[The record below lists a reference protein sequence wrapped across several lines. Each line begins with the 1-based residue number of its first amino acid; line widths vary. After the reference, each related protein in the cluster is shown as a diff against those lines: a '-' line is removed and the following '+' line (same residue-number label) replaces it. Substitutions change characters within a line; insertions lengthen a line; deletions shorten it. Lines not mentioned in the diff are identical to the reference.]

1 MKVEIISRKFI
12 KPSTP
17 THHSLR
23 DHKISFIDELAPSM
37 NVPFILYYPAQ
48 CNNDTAKNA
57 SLFNQL
63 EKSLVETLTQFYPL
77 AGRYIKDD
85 HVIYCNDQGVDYVEA
100 RVDVQLLEFLDHG
113 DKPQFFNQFIPRE
126 TGAVDETTD
135 PLLSIQLS
143 MFECGGLAVGV
154 SIAHRIADASTLSTF
169 LNAWAIASRV
179 GIDNVTVHP
188 SFNSVFVPGR
198 NLPALNL
205 GIPRSGDNGAK
216 TRMFFFNKKAI
227 STLRAKASTDND
239 NKGKRGPTRVQLVSA
254 VIWRALVA
262 VAQAKHGQPRASGVL
277 QTINLRKKTV
287 PSLPEHSCGNFWGLA
302 MTGCMGDE
310 SKMELQGFVDLIGA
324 AIRNTVTD
332 SANVLSL
339 GEDGHMKLIK
349 AFIEANQNFS
359 NAKMDSYLFTS
370 WCRFPFYEIDF
381 GWGKPV
387 WTSLVSMP
395 VKNFICLMDNKEGD
409 GIEAWVLLDEKDM
422 VNFEQDQTIRAFTT

>member
-1 MKVEIISRKFI
+1 MKVEILSRKFI
-12 KPSTP
+12 KPSTL

-23 DHKISFIDELAPSM
+23 NHKISFIDELAPSM
-37 NVPFILYYPAQ
+37 NVPIILYYPAQ

-63 EKSLVETLTQFYPL
+63 EKSLAETLTQFYPL
-77 AGRYIKDD
+77 AGSFSINSFHAK
-85 HVIYCNDQGVDYVEA
+85 
-100 RVDVQLLEFLDHG
+100 
-113 DKPQFFNQFIPRE
+113 

-188 SFNSVFVPGR
+188 SFNSVFVPKR

-227 STLRAKASTDND
+227 STLRAKASTNND

-262 VAQAKHGQPRASGVL
+262 VAQAKHGHPRASGVL

-287 PSLPEHSCGNFWGLA
+287 PPLPEHSCGNFWGLA
-302 MTGCMGDE
+302 MTGCMEHE

-339 GEDGHMKLIK
+339 GEDGRMKLIK

-387 WTSLVSMP
+387 WTSVVSMP
-395 VKNFICLMDNKEGD
+395 VKNFMSD
-409 GIEAWVLLDEKDM
+409 GR
-422 VNFEQDQTIRAFTT
+422 QRG